1 MRIFLILSSAL
12 GQIMKKRF
20 LDNGYLVFL
29 CMLILTDLV
38 FVGLHLVHT
47 HTSYLANGTYSIEQ
61 DRGHAEFFQYTK
73 EFWII
78 ILMLVVFIK
87 EATLTNMSWLMVF
100 VYVLFDDAIS
110 IHENIGHLASNLFA
124 FAAELGL
131 RAQDWGELLVTALAG
146 VVLLTPVVIAYLRA
160 SARER
165 MHSLTMALLLGVL
178 AFFGIGVDMLHS
190 LFGGDSWGML
200 EDTGEMF
207 AVSVILF
214 YMFRYSFERGALPV
228 SSNIASAGYASAVPD
243 MAGGVEPAMA
253 SVRQS
258 I

>member
-1 MRIFLILSSAL
+1 
-12 GQIMKKRF
+12 MKKRF

-29 CMLILTDLV
+29 CMLMLTDLV

-47 HTSYLANGTYSIEQ
+47 YTPYLANGTYSIEQ

-87 EATLTNMSWLMVF
+87 EATLTNLSWLMVF

-110 IHENIGHLASNLFA
+110 IHENIGHLASNLFS

-131 RAQDWGELLVTALAG
+131 RAQDWGELVVTAMAG

-165 MHSLTMALLLGVL
+165 MHSLVMALLLGVL
-178 AFFGIGVDMLHS
+178 AFFGIGIDMLHS

-200 EDTGEMF
+200 EDAGEMF

-214 YMFRYSFERGALPV
+214 YMFRYSFERGAFPV
-228 SSNIASAGYASAVPD
+228 ASHHAAAAGRAPMASD
-243 MAGGVEPAMA
+243 LSGVEPAMA
-253 SVRQS
+253 SIRQS
-258 I
+258 V